1 MASRRMLSNKIIDS
15 ARFIKMPISSQALY
29 FHLVAKG
36 DDDGI
41 VEAFNVMRMIGATE
55 DDLKVLISKGFVIV
69 LNEDLVSYITDWKEH
84 NLIRADRKVD
94 SIYKDLL
101 LQIVPDVDLLE
112 AKPTYYQRKK
122 QKADICLTNDS
133 IGKNS
138 IGKDSIEEV
147 SLVEENTYSPA
158 KAEQL
163 TIPYKEICDYLNIR
177 TNSNYRSTTK
187 KTKDLI
193 KARFNEGFTLDDF
206 KTVIDKKTID
216 WLEDGEMSK
225 YLRPE
230 TLFGT
235 KFESYLN
242 QRVSEKRSYQSRP
255 IRQEII
261 PEWFN
266 KEIKSTPPSAEEQK
280 EMDDLLREF
289 DNP

>member
-41 VEAFNVMRMIGATE
+41 VEAFNVMRMIGVTE
-55 DDLKVLISKGFVIV
+55 DDLKVLVSKGFVTV

-122 QKADICLTNDS
+122 QQADSCQTNDS
-133 IGKNS
+133 IGKDS
-138 IGKDSIEEV
+138 IGEDRIVEV
-147 SLVEENTYSPA
+147 SLVEDSIYSPA
-158 KAEQL
+158 KAEQC
-163 TIPYKEICDYLNIR
+163 TIPYKEICEYLNLR
-177 TNSNYRSTTK
+177 TNSNYKHTTK

-193 KARFNEGFTLDDF
+193 KARFNEGFTLEDF
-206 KTVIDKKTID
+206 KVVIDKKTMD
-216 WLEDGEMSK
+216 WINDKDFKK

-242 QRVSEKRSYQSRP
+242 QPVKQLTTKDLP
-255 IRQEII
+255 IDIKGF
-261 PEWFN
+261 FN
-266 KEIKSTPPSAEEQK
+266 
-280 EMDDLLREF
+280 
-289 DNP
+289 

>member
-122 QKADICLTNDS
+122 QKTDICLTNDS
-133 IGKNS
+133 IGKDS
-138 IGKDSIEEV
+138 IGKDSTVEV
-147 SLVEENTYSPA
+147 SLVEENTYSPD
-158 KAEQL
+158 KSEQH
-163 TIPYKEICDYLNIR
+163 TIPYKEICDYLNTR

-193 KARFNEGFTLDDF
+193 KARFNEGFTLEDF
-206 KTVIDKKTID
+206 KIVIDKKTID
-216 WLEDGEMSK
+216 WLKDKEMNK

-230 TLFGT
+230 TLFGP

-242 QRVSEKRSYQSRP
+242 QPV
-255 IRQEII
+255 
-261 PEWFN
+261 
-266 KEIKSTPPSAEEQK
+266 KEITTA
-280 EMDDLLREF
+280 DLNIDCSDFFE
-289 DNP
+289 

>member
-41 VEAFNVMRMIGATE
+41 VEAFNVMRMIGVTE
-55 DDLKVLISKGFVIV
+55 DDLKVLVSKGFVTV

-112 AKPTYYQRKK
+112 AKPSYYQRKK
-122 QKADICLTNDS
+122 LIADICLTNDS
-133 IGKNS
+133 IGKDSIGEDSLEENS
-138 IGKDSIEEV
+138 ID
-147 SLVEENTYSPA
+147 TYNSD
-158 KAEQL
+158 KSEQH
-163 TIPYKEICDYLNIR
+163 TIPYKEICEYLNTK

-193 KARFNEGFTLDDF
+193 KARFNEGFTLEDF
-206 KTVIDKKTID
+206 KIVIDKKSEE
-216 WLEDGEMSK
+216 WLQDGEMSK

-242 QRVSEKRSYQSRP
+242 QPASVKRSYQP
-255 IRQEII
+255 KPVRQEIV
-261 PEWFN
+261 PDWFN
-266 KEIKSTPPSAEEQK
+266 KDIKRTETNEEEKKEI
-280 EMDDLLREF
+280 DDLLREF